1 MNESLGLEL
10 EEVSQRNLISAL
22 SDLPPRVIAVD
33 DLHQVFRRS
42 VGGFSGLVALL
53 EVMFATSEEHFWLAS
68 LHEPAWVYLQGVPG
82 AVNLSVFRDR
92 VAVRRWKANEVRNWL
107 EQRVANQGLKMD
119 YGSLVGEV
127 LPGVDRER
135 AVIRSRDAFGDYWFN
150 RRKETPESFYSI
162 GFVRCISML
171 NQTG

>member
-1 MNESLGLEL
+1 MDSEIQRIQDHYLSWTESRRRGLVALTGDRGSEKVESWIDWSISWSMYTLIQNPCLSESSMSHPEIERQQALQWMNESLGLEL

-68 LHEPAWVYLQGVPG
+68 FA
-82 AVNLSVFRDR
+82 
-92 VAVRRWKANEVRNWL
+92 
-107 EQRVANQGLKMD
+107 
-119 YGSLVGEV
+119 
-127 LPGVDRER
+127 
-135 AVIRSRDAFGDYWFN
+135 
-150 RRKETPESFYSI
+150 
-162 GFVRCISML
+162 
-171 NQTG
+171 